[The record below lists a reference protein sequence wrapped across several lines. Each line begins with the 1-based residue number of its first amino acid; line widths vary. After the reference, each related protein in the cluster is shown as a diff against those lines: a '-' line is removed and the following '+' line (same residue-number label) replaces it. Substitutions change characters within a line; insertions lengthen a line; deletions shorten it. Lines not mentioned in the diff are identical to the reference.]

1 MARFWPHRET
11 APALWTVF
19 CADWLG
25 LSRTKTEQW
34 WQVLSASGWLGPA
47 AVAPVVLAQEG
58 LRLGD
63 ELVDGHADFLGHI
76 LGELADFQGQIG
88 LHAAAPAVG
97 KRVLQVPRVTAPI
110 RWGIG
115 ALGDRAAI
123 GKGGDFLVHDG
134 PTPAGLFEPR

>member
-11 APALWTVF
+11 APALWSVF

-34 WQVLSASGWLGPA
+34 RQALSASGWPGLA

-58 LRLGD
+58 LRLG
-63 ELVDGHADFLGHI
+63 EQLVDGHADFLGHV

-88 LHAAAPAVG
+88 LHATAPA
-97 KRVLQVPRVTAPI
+97 L
-110 RWGIG
+110 GIP
-115 ALGDRAAI
+115 AL
-123 GKGGDFLVHDG
+123 
-134 PTPAGLFEPR
+134 